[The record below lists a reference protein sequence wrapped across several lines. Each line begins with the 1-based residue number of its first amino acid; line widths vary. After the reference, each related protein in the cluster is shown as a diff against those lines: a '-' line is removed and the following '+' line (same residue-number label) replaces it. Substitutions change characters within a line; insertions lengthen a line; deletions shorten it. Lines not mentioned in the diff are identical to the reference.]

1 MNATL
6 LHANGEEVSYEEL
19 EAVPLPEATKTYTPI
34 PHVELLDAVTREV
47 TSSGLTIANR
57 TLALSQSRSG
67 NLGDR
72 FFALLELE
80 GSVGADFNST
90 IGLRNSHDRVFPC
103 GLCVGSRVFVC
114 SNLAFSAEIVVAR
127 KHTSRIRADLPRLI
141 NEAVGRLGDLR
152 EHQGRRIEAYRN
164 TPITDSQFHDL
175 AIRALDAKVLAA
187 SKIPFV
193 LRAFREPE
201 HEEFRERTVWSGFNA
216 FTSSLRT
223 YSLQDLPRR
232 TQALHGLCDLL
243 SHVS

>member
-6 LHANGEEVSYEEL
+6 LHGNGDEVSYDEL
-19 EAVPLPEATKTYTPI
+19 KAVPVPEATKTYTPI
-34 PHVELLDAVTREV
+34 PHVELLNAVTREV
-47 TSSGLTIANR
+47 TSSGLMIAHQ
-57 TLALSQSRSG
+57 TLALSHSRSG
-67 NLGDR
+67 NYGDR
-72 FFALLELE
+72 FFGLLEIE
-80 GSVGADFNST
+80 GENGQGFRTAV
-90 IGLRNSHDRVFPC
+90 GLRNSADRVFPC
-103 GLCVGSRVFVC
+103 GLCVGSRVLIC

-127 KHTSRIRADLPRLI
+127 KHTSRIRMDLPRLI
-141 NEAVGRLGDLR
+141 NEAVGKLGDLR
-152 EHQGRRIEAYRN
+152 EYQGKRIEAYRN

-175 AIRALDAKVLAA
+175 DIRALDAKVLAA